1 VAKKFWVMLR
11 CGPLDAGKAE
21 LMASSIRRLAPRR
34 PTLFGVIAAS
44 MPMQRGNYLVISAV
58 RRGGSGKIACDSLT
72 AEVRRVASQEGLPDL
87 PIASRSAATVE
98 RQGWF
103 GWVSGDLVFGD
114 GPGHPPGPA
123 GVREPRVPVVPPDS
137 LRATAEPPPEAQ

>member
-1 VAKKFWVMLR
+1 MLK
-11 CGPLDAGKAE
+11 CGPLDAGQAE

-44 MPMQRGNYLVISAV
+44 MQRGNYLLISAV
-58 RRGGSGKIACDSLT
+58 RRADSGKIACDSLT
-72 AEVRRVASQEGLPDL
+72 AEARRVASQEGLPDL

-98 RQGWF
+98 RKGWF
-103 GWVSGDLVFGD
+103 GWVSGDLVFSD
-114 GPGHPPGPA
+114 GPGQPPGPA

-137 LRATAEPPPEAQ
+137 LTATVEPPPEAQ